1 MANVFTDYAT
11 AQLAAVSD
19 ISQAPNLRSYGGNLK
34 VIQVTKSAYTGA
46 TADPLFLVRLP
57 KGARLIPQLCS
68 VDYGDPGDALTGK
81 IGTFTDAATPEAIDD
96 DVYGAGLALGSA
108 AGRKAFTEA
117 GTVGAGIL
125 TSAAL
130 TQDAWIVVTW
140 TTATSAASHTQVWTL
155 AYTLA

>member
-1 MANVFTDYAT
+1 
-11 AQLAAVSD
+11 
-19 ISQAPNLRSYGGNLK
+19 LRLFACRSPHASVG
-34 VIQVTKSAYTGA
+34 S
-46 TADPLFLVRLP
+46 PLNAF
-57 KGARLIPQLCS
+57 A
-68 VDYGDPGDALTGK
+68 
-81 IGTFTDAATPEAIDD
+81 AIDD
-96 DVYGAGLALGSA
+96 DVYGAGLALGNA

-125 TSAAL
+125 TPAAL